1 MRPFGGKIISLQEQ
15 DHGLGFQIRN
25 GQGGR
30 FELYTAS
37 SMLFVTQNFL
47 EDMALVM
54 CVAALAAVLCQVLR
68 QPLVV
73 GYLVAGMVLGPHVP
87 GVYANPDRVKLVSEV
102 GVTLLVFSIGLEFNF
117 RRLVRLTPTAGLIAL
132 VQAASMIGLGYLTGR
147 LMGWTPWESFV
158 TGTII
163 SISGAV
169 IVVKVLEDV
178 PVDSR
183 VRELVLGVVLCEDV
197 IGILVLA
204 VLITLGNGG
213 ALSFHALEI
222 DTRHLSSFIIVVIL
236 IGLITVPYLVRGV
249 ARFKRPEMLLI
260 TSLGLCFA
268 LAVIAERLGY
278 TVVLGAFLA
287 GSLVAESE
295 RGTEVGTLVEP
306 VRHIFGAIF
315 FVSVGMLIDPQLL
328 ASHWAALAMLTVT
341 AVVGKT
347 ISVSLAS
354 VIVGEPPN
362 VAVKTGFAMAQIGT
376 FSVLF
381 AIAGT
386 GGTGSLLYSLAVAL
400 KAITAALCPL
410 MIRASH
416 PAGNWIDR
424 HLPIPVQSVL
434 SEYDAWLDQ
443 IRQPHQPEK
452 RERGAAD

>member
-1 MRPFGGKIISLQEQ
+1 
-15 DHGLGFQIRN
+15 
-25 GQGGR
+25 
-30 FELYTAS
+30 
-37 SMLFVTQNFL
+37 MLFVTQNFL

-73 GYLVAGMVLGPHVP
+73 GYLVAGMVVGPHVP

-117 RRLVRLTPTAGLIAL
+117 RRLLRLTPTAGLIAL
-132 VQAASMIGLGYLTGR
+132 IQAASMIGLGYLTGR

-178 PVDSR
+178 PVDPR

-197 IGILVLA
+197 IGILLLA

-213 ALSFHALEI
+213 ALSFHVLEI
-222 DTRHLSSFIIVVIL
+222 DTRHLSSFIILVIL
-236 IGLITVPYLVRGV
+236 IGLITVPYLVRGI

-295 RGTEVGTLVEP
+295 QGTEVGKLVEP

-328 ASHWAALAMLTVT
+328 ATHWVALAMLIVT
-341 AVVGKT
+341 AIVGKT

-354 VIVGEPPN
+354 TIVGEPPN

-410 MIRASH
+410 MIRASN
-416 PAGNWIDR
+416 PAGNWVDR
-424 HLPIPVQSVL
+424 NLPIPVQSAL
-434 SEYDAWLDQ
+434 KEYDGWLGQ
-443 IRQPHQPEK
+443 VRQPQQPK
-452 RERGAAD
+452 KPERGVAD